1 MSARNQSNGI
11 SIDQNEGDPNSG
23 DPRIT
28 RPEMKGPSFASSKQT
43 DINSLLSGLKTK
55 QINVNEEKER
65 NEASTISVEDLKELQ
80 ATKMSKSK
88 RKQKSDK
95 NIVSLDI

>member
-1 MSARNQSNGI
+1 MVVLV
-11 SIDQNEGDPNSG
+11 SG
-23 DPRIT
+23 GLGVGGSHT
-28 RPEMKGPSFASSKQT
+28 KVV
-43 DINSLLSGLKTK
+43 SL
-55 QINVNEEKER
+55 NVNEEKER

-80 ATKMSKSK
+80 SAKMPKSK